1 MAISGDAPVSVD
13 NLKAVVDK
21 LMGGGVP
28 RGNLHY

>member
-21 LMGGGVP
+21 LMGGGISL
-28 RGNLHY
+28 RRL

>member
-21 LMGGGVP
+21 LMGGGISL
-28 RGNLHY
+28 RRC